1 MYRLYSAVAV
11 LAAAIV
17 ISVLGYE
24 CNTHTAK
31 EVSDAMQYALHYF
44 EMGEV
49 RNAERSIFDA
59 KNTISSNRNY
69 LYLFVCHDVID
80 EIERCVEKAEVC
92 LAQNDK
98 TLFSLYCSNAINLTK
113 DFEDLQYPNLSN
125 II

>member
-1 MYRLYSAVAV
+1 
-11 LAAAIV
+11 
-17 ISVLGYE
+17 
-24 CNTHTAK
+24 
-31 EVSDAMQYALHYF
+31 
-44 EMGEV
+44 V

-92 LAQNDK
+92 LVQNDK